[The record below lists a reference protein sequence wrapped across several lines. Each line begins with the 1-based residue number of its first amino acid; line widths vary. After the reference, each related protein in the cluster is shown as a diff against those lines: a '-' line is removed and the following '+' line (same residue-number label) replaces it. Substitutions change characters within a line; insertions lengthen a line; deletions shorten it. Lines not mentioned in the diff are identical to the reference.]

1 MTKKSVNEGSAGFS
15 RRQFLEAI
23 GAAGALGMLGTGTSL
38 LSFGAAAAEAKSG
51 EVLTGSHWGAFRAKV
66 QGGRVVG
73 YTPWEKDLFPTAQLK
88 GVIDSI
94 YSPTRIK
101 YPMVRRAYLEKGPGS
116 DPASR
121 GTGDFVRVSWDQA
134 LDLVT
139 KELQRIEKTYGP
151 AATFAGSYGW
161 KSPGKLHNCQNLL
174 RRMMNLKGGFV
185 NSSGDYSTGASQ
197 IVMPHVVGTLE
208 VYEQQTAW
216 PVVVDKSELVVF
228 WGANPLLTNQIGWT
242 IADHDGYA
250 GLKALKDSGKKV
262 ICIDPLKTE
271 TCTYF
276 NAE

>member
-134 LDLVT
+134 LDLVA

-185 NSSGDYSTGASQ
+185 KETLIYSPAAYMHMG
-197 IVMPHVVGTLE
+197 E
-208 VYEQQTAW
+208 
-216 PVVVDKSELVVF
+216 F
-228 WGANPLLTNQIGWT
+228 
-242 IADHDGYA
+242 
-250 GLKALKDSGKKV
+250 GLYRA
-262 ICIDPLKTE
+262 
-271 TCTYF
+271 
-276 NAE
+276 